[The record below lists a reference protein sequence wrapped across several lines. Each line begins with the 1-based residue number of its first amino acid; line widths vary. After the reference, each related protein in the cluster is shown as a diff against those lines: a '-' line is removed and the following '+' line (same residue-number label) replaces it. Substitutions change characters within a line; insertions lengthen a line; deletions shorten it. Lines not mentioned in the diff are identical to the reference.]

1 MLLSMTTVLGDH
13 ITPRTCFS
21 RQQSFFLWDEC
32 ATLCVLMLLAQC
44 VNECGKWI

>member
-21 RQQSFFLWDEC
+21 RQQSFSSDEC